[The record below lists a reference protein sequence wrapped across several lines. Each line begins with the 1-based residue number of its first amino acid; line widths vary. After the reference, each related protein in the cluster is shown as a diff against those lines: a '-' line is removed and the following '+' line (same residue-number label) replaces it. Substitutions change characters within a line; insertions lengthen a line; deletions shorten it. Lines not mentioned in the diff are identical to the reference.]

1 MWKKRIVGAIA
12 TLMAVGLIAGCGGS
26 QGTTSGDKQYKVGVV
41 QLVEHPALDAAN
53 KGFVD
58 GLKSKGFDKNVV
70 LDQQNAQADQ
80 SNLNSIAQRF
90 VSDKKDLVLAIATPA
105 AQAMANAT
113 KDIPIL
119 GTAITDYKTAKL
131 VQSDEKPGTNVSG
144 TTDMNPIEQQVDLII
159 KLVPNLKT
167 LGTIYTASEVNSQL
181 QVEKMKAYAATKGIT
196 VVEATVSNVN
206 DIQQAAQNL
215 ASQGVQAIYVP
226 TDNVVASA
234 FANVVKITD
243 AAKIPVFPAEENMV
257 KAGGVAIYSVDYY
270 KLGFQT
276 GVMAAKLL
284 SGEAKISDMPI
295 ERQKEM
301 KLVINKEEAAKLGIA
316 IPADLAQEVK

>member
-1 MWKKRIVGAIA
+1 
-12 TLMAVGLIAGCGGS
+12 
-26 QGTTSGDKQYKVGVV
+26 
-41 QLVEHPALDAAN
+41 
-53 KGFVD
+53 
-58 GLKSKGFDKNVV
+58 
-70 LDQQNAQADQ
+70 
-80 SNLNSIAQRF
+80 
-90 VSDKKDLVLAIATPA
+90 
-105 AQAMANAT
+105 
-113 KDIPIL
+113 
-119 GTAITDYKTAKL
+119 
-131 VQSDEKPGTNVSG
+131 
-144 TTDMNPIEQQVDLII
+144 MNPIEQQVDLII

-215 ASQGVQAIYVP
+215 ASQGVQAIYIP